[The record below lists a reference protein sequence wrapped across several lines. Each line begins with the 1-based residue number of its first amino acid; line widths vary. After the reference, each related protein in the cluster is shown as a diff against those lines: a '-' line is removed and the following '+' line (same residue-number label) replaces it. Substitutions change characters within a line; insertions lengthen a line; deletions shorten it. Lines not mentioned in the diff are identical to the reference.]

1 MTARRVMNQHER
13 NGLRMLALTC
23 FQKLRRRERA
33 KLDAGTV
40 GLNDYW
46 NRVEAFHEALQK
58 LDATL
63 SELARGDKDF
73 RPISAP
79 QTDIIRTVR
88 RVA

>member
-1 MTARRVMNQHER
+1 MTARRVINQHER

-46 NRVEAFHEALQK
+46 SKVEAFHEALHK
-58 LDATL
+58 LDAILT
-63 SELARGDKDF
+63 ELARGDKDF